1 MNEMMES
8 FKPIFRMLGFASG
21 LVIAFR
27 DISAVV
33 EQPEA
38 EGQARGEAGGGDI
51 AVTFRFKSGPECGII
66 LPYGNP

>member
-8 FKPIFRMLGFASG
+8 FKPIFRMLGFAIG

-27 DISAVV
+27 IFLLWWNRPK
-33 EQPEA
+33 QK
-38 EGQARGEAGGGDI
+38 GKRGEKLVGGDI

-66 LPYGNP
+66 QPYGNL